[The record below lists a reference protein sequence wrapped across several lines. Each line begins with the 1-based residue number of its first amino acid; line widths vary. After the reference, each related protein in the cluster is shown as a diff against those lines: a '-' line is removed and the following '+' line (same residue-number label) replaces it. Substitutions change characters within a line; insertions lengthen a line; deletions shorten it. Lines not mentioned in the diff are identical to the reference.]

1 MAPFANDKGTTLKVN
16 LGDKLEKEFTMKKS
30 QWNTFT
36 IETTLNGT
44 FKLSFTAQDEES
56 RLWFDD
62 LLIEQTVTLT
72 GIENVVT
79 DKANVRPADN
89 RIFTVNG
96 VYVGTDA
103 SSLPKGIYI
112 MNGKKFVK

>member
-1 MAPFANDKGTTLKVN
+1 
-16 LGDKLEKEFTMKKS
+16 MKKS

-44 FKLSFTAQDEES
+44 FKLSFTAQDEVS